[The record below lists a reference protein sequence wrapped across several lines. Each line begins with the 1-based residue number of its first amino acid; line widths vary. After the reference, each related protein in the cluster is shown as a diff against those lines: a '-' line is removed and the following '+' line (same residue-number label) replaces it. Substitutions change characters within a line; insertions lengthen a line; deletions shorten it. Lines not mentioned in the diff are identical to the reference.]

1 MSIGNYPKIMT
12 ISRHRMGSDG
22 EGVSTLVTFWG
33 CPLHCKY
40 CINDFC
46 HDENYKCIR
55 ISPEKLYERL
65 VVDDIYYRMSDGGI
79 VFGGGEPLLQ
89 SEYIVDTVKL
99 FPNAW
104 KVRIETSLNV
114 DWRQIEP
121 LIPFVDQWII
131 DIKDMNPAIYKRY
144 TGLSNEK
151 VVENLEYLSQRVT
164 HSRIFLRVPNI
175 LGYNT
180 AEDVKRSIKN
190 VEKYGYIDFFN
201 YRVIRTKAKKC
212 TLENE
217 I

>member
-33 CPLHCKY
+33 CPLRCKY

-65 VVDDIYYRMSDGGI
+65 RVDDIYYRMSGGGI

-89 SEYIVDTVKL
+89 SEYIAETVKL
-99 FPNAW
+99 FPEAW
-104 KVRIETSLNV
+104 KVRIETSLNI

-121 LIPFVDQWII
+121 LIPYVDQWII
-131 DIKDMNPAIYKRY
+131 DIKDMNPAIYKKY
-144 TGLSNEK
+144 TGLSNDK
-151 VVENLEYLSQRVT
+151 VAKNLEALCKCKNTKQLLI
-164 HSRIFLRVPNI
+164 RIPNI
-175 LGYNT
+175 PEYNT
-180 AEDVKRSIKN
+180 NEDVNRSIEHVRKF
-190 VEKYGYIDFFN
+190 GHIDCFTYKTISSN
-201 YRVIRTKAKKC
+201 S
-212 TLENE
+212 
-217 I
+217 

>member
-1 MSIGNYPKIMT
+1 MNAFDHPKIMT

-65 VVDDIYYRMSDGGI
+65 VVDDIYYRMSGGGI

-89 SEYIVDTVKL
+89 SEFIAETVKL
-99 FPNAW
+99 FPDAW

-121 LIPFVDQWII
+121 LIAFVDQWII
-131 DIKDMNPAIYKRY
+131 DIKDMNPAIYERY
-144 TGLSNEK
+144 AGLSNKK

-164 HSRIFLRVPNI
+164 HSRIFIRVPNI
-175 LGYNT
+175 PGYTTEKN
-180 AEDVKRSIKN
+180 VKRS
-190 VEKYGYIDFFN
+190 VEKVRAYGYIDRFD
-201 YRVIRTKAKKC
+201 YKVT
-212 TLENE
+212 
-217 I
+217 

>member
-1 MSIGNYPKIMT
+1 MTAYDYPKIMT

-65 VVDDIYYRMSDGGI
+65 RVDDIYYRMSGGGI

-89 SEYIVDTVKL
+89 SEYIAETVKL
-99 FPNAW
+99 FPEAW

-114 DWRQIEP
+114 DWLQIEP
-121 LIPFVDQWII
+121 LISFVDQWII
-131 DIKDMNPAIYKRY
+131 DIKDMNPVIYKKY

-151 VVENLEYLSQRVT
+151 VVENLEVLSKRVT
-164 HSRIFLRVPNI
+164 PSQIFFRIPNI
-175 LGYNT
+175 PVYNT
-180 AEDVKRSIKN
+180 TEDVKKSLERLK
-190 VEKYGYIDFFN
+190 GDRHIDLFS
-201 YRVIRTKAKKC
+201 YKI
-212 TLENE
+212 
-217 I
+217 